1 MKLFSDWELS
11 NSREAKLKGLLYTV
25 FYATWPWR
33 HRILAS
39 AMLVGCSVPRWR
51 PVIRSA
57 QSKWLQQSNN
67 SYYFAIW
74 ICEITWC
81 SCQEYMEEISVIGV
95 DSFLISEE
103 IFTAECLPP
112 EVPMF
117 SLILSLIQAFTRTL
131 SSRTSGKAGVPW
143 DTFNVDWVPTLN
155 LGLNKNTRRVNAAER
170 RQSQQDC
177 EMKKARDG

>member
-103 IFTAECLPP
+103 IFTVECLPP
-112 EVPMF
+112 EAADLF
-117 SLILSLIQAFTRTL
+117 SYSVLDTSFYTNTQFKNFRRRSRMTVCAIFTFNLERPKY
-131 SSRTSGKAGVPW
+131 RGIRW
-143 DTFNVDWVPTLN
+143 FNVDRVQKLN
-155 LGLNKNTRRVNAAER
+155 DRL
-170 RQSQQDC
+170 
-177 EMKKARDG
+177 